1 MTHNTFKY
9 KELLTFGWEKTKQHY
24 WFLLG
29 LALVSLILN
38 GATASIPVVGTIVSW
53 LVTLA
58 VLSVSFVIADG
69 HTPKWRD
76 LLKPFET
83 YKIVL
88 NSFLATLLTI
98 VIVLVGFILLILPGI
113 YLATRLKFYLYFIL
127 EDENLGPM
135 DALKKSM
142 DATKGI
148 FWKLFGWNL
157 LLALINIGGLLLL
170 GVGLLV
176 TLPVTIIAYTHLYR
190 KLSAAVPHQHHDA
203 VHIA

>member
-1 MTHNTFKY
+1 MIHNNFKY

-29 LALVSLILN
+29 LALVCLVLN
-38 GATASIPVVGTIVSW
+38 GATASLPIIGSVVSW

-58 VLSVSFVIADG
+58 VLSVSFVIVDG
-69 HTPKWRD
+69 HTPKWKD

-83 YKIVL
+83 YKVVL
-88 NSFLATLLTI
+88 NSFLATLLTM
-98 VIVLVGFILLILPGI
+98 VIVFVGFILLILPGI

-127 EDENLGPM
+127 EDENLGPV

-142 DATKGI
+142 DVTKGI
-148 FWKLFGWNL
+148 FWKLFWWNI

-176 TLPVTIIAYTHLYR
+176 TLPVTILAYTHLYR
-190 KLSAAVPHQHHDA
+190 KLSAHTPHEHHEA
-203 VHIA
+203 AHIS